1 LPRRADCPSRPP
13 ADIAVATARQSLN
26 PTCTSGDF
34 LKNPAQ
40 CCNLNRQIAVLDCKS
55 RPRGLDQRIFG
66 NRCSRPLQ
74 KQPKQRN
81 RALAKHD
88 RLGTA
93 KQYLGVR
100 VEAEWPNSCIVVIG
114 RADIIRK
121 HFATFSERIHD
132 LRGRQDHV
140 VAIAAH
146 DEAPKPWRSTVSAKS
161 GHPNAGESKKVTLAG
176 QPMAFLV
183 TGEDTKHTSMFDWTL
198 PAGFST
204 GLHVHRVQEETFY
217 VLEANASGR

>member
-1 LPRRADCPSRPP
+1 MFWNGSTAIDGLSGSDSAGDVCGVASAGGLPSRPP
-13 ADIAVATARQSLN
+13 ADIAVATGAQSLN

-100 VEAEWPNSCIVVIG
+100 VEAEWQI
-114 RADIIRK
+114 RASLSL
-121 HFATFSERIHD
+121 AERISFGNI
-132 LRGRQDHV
+132 LQLFRNEFTTCG
-140 VAIAAH
+140 AAGSCCG
-146 DEAPKPWRSTVSAKS
+146 DCSA
-161 GHPNAGESKKVTLAG
+161 
-176 QPMAFLV
+176 
-183 TGEDTKHTSMFDWTL
+183 
-198 PAGFST
+198 
-204 GLHVHRVQEETFY
+204 
-217 VLEANASGR
+217 